1 MTPRQQVKVKMR
13 HRLTAL
19 FPRIDDHAKAAL
31 IKAQLAGKLNGPSQ
45 HLVPNGG
52 IRHLY
57 GGSDMLR
64 RDHQKM
70 RGSLRI
76 DIPYHEDIL
85 IPIDKLHRNL
95 AIRHLTEDT
104 IAHTLHPFPSFL
116 ILS

>member
-1 MTPRQQVKVKMR
+1 MTPRQQVKVKVR

-19 FPRIDDHAKAAL
+19 LPRIDDHAEAAL
-31 IKAQLAGKLNGPSQ
+31 IKAQPAGKLDGTSQ

-52 IRHLY
+52 VRHLY

-76 DIPYHEDIL
+76 DISNHKNIL
-85 IPIDKLHRNL
+85 IPIDKFHGNF
-95 AIRHLTEDT
+95 AIRHLAEDT
-104 IAHTLHPFPSFL
+104 IAHTLHPFPSFF

>member
-31 IKAQLAGKLNGPSQ
+31 IKALLAGKLNGPSQ

-85 IPIDKLHRNL
+85 VPIDKLHGNL
-95 AIRHLTEDT
+95 AVRHLTEDT
-104 IAHTLHPFPSFL
+104 IAHTLHPFPSFF